1 MSTKK
6 PLYMWTGSEWILV
19 GDGGGLSA
27 QAASELYLLQEDAS
41 QTYLTQQNAS
51 ATYFTNASAASLE
64 GYIDE
69 HVEGIYN
76 VLFEG
81 GANYLSASGGEV
93 YGDVLIEGNLTVSGS
108 TTYLNTTE
116 LNIEDNL
123 ITLNYGISG
132 SPSISAGIEVER
144 GESPNVSIQWNES
157 NDRWEF
163 TKDGS
168 TYKELGSGAVL
179 YQSASPDAV
188 ALGLEVGSVWIDSD
202 GVIEEALGV
211 NHIHGQYLS
220 VTTASSTYLTQNN
233 ASNLYLTQTDA
244 SSTYATILNLN
255 SGIVTASVAAYS
267 SASAYTD
274 SAIASFEA
282 LPNQSGNNGKYL
294 TTNGAST
301 SWQAVDALPSQS
313 GNSGKYLTT
322 NGASASWTTLD
333 LSTKSDKLVT
343 FDPETTSYTLI
354 IGNADQIVEM
364 NVGSANNLTVPLNSS
379 VPFPV
384 GTQITI
390 LQTGTGQTT
399 IVATV
404 GVTINSTPGLKL
416 RTQWSSA
423 TLIKRAE
430 NTWVAIGDL
439 SA

>member
-1 MSTKK
+1 
-6 PLYMWTGSEWILV
+6 MWTGSEWILV
-19 GDGGGLSA
+19 GDGGGLSP
-27 QAASELYLLQEDAS
+27 QAASAIYLSQSNASVIYATKEELANIDLS
-41 QTYLTQQNAS
+41 PYLTSSNAS
-51 ATYFTNASAASLE
+51 SIYLSITNASS
-64 GYIDE
+64 
-69 HVEGIYN
+69 IY
-76 VLFEG
+76 LPK
-81 GANYLSASGGEV
+81 SGGSIN
-93 YGDVLIEGNLTVSGS
+93 GSLIIDGNLTVSGS
-108 TTYLNTTE
+108 TTYLNVNE

-123 ITLNYGISG
+123 IVLNYGVSG
-132 SPSISAGIEVER
+132 SPSLSAGIEVER
-144 GESPNVSIQWNES
+144 GTSPNVSIQWNES

-202 GVIEEALGV
+202 GVIEDALAV

-220 VTTASSTYLTQNN
+220 ISTASSTYLTIVS
-233 ASNLYLTQTDA
+233 ASN
-244 SSTYATILNLN
+244 TYATITDLNNIDLTSTIN
-255 SGIVTASVAAYS
+255 TASAAAYA

-282 LPNQSGNNGKYL
+282 LPSQTGNNGKYL
-294 TTNGAST
+294 QTDGAQT
-301 SWQAVDALPSQS
+301 SWQTVDALPSQS
-313 GNSGKYLTT
+313 GNNGKYLIT
-322 NGASASWTTLD
+322 NGASASWATLD

-343 FDPETTSYTLI
+343 FDPETASYTLA

-379 VPFPV
+379 VPFPI

>member
-19 GDGGGLSA
+19 GDGGGLSP
-27 QAASELYLLQEDAS
+27 QAASAIYLSKSNASVIYATKEELANIDL
-41 QTYLTQQNAS
+41 TPYLTSSNAS
-51 ATYFTNASAASLE
+51 SIYLSITNASS
-64 GYIDE
+64 
-69 HVEGIYN
+69 IY
-76 VLFEG
+76 LPK
-81 GANYLSASGGEV
+81 SGGSIN
-93 YGDVLIEGNLTVSGS
+93 GNLIIDGNLTVSGS
-108 TTYLNTTE
+108 TTYLNVNE

-123 ITLNYGISG
+123 IVLNYGVSG
-132 SPSISAGIEVER
+132 SPSLSAGIEIER
-144 GESPNVSIQWNES
+144 GTSPNVSIQWNEA

-168 TYKELGSGAVL
+168 TFKELGSGAVL
-179 YQSASPDAV
+179 YQSASPNAV

-202 GVIEEALGV
+202 GVVEEAVAV

-220 VTTASSTYLTQNN
+220 TNSASSTYLTQSN
-233 ASNLYLTQTDA
+233 ASSLYLTQTNA

-255 SGIVTASVAAYS
+255 SGIVTASAAAYS
-267 SASAYTD
+267 SASAYTN
-274 SAIASFEA
+274 SAIASFQA
-282 LPNQSGNNGKYL
+282 LPNQSGNSGKYL

-301 SWQAVDALPSQS
+301 SWQAVDALPSQT
-313 GNSGKYLTT
+313 GNDGKYLIT
-322 NGASASWTTLD
+322 NGASASWATLD
-333 LSTKSDKLVT
+333 LSTKANKLVT
-343 FDPETTSYTLI
+343 FDPESASYTLV

-364 NVGSANNLTVPLNSS
+364 NVASANNLTVPLNSS
-379 VPFPV
+379 VAFPV

-390 LQTGTGQTT
+390 LQTGSGQTT

>member
-1 MSTKK
+1 MSQTRK

-19 GDGGGLSA
+19 GDGTGITA
-27 QAASELYLLQEDAS
+27 QAASVIYATKEELANIDLS
-41 QTYLTQQNAS
+41 PYLTSSNAS
-51 ATYFTNASAASLE
+51 SIYLSITNASST
-64 GYIDE
+64 
-69 HVEGIYN
+69 
-76 VLFEG
+76 
-81 GANYLSASGGEV
+81 YLPKSGGSINGSLIID
-93 YGDVLIEGNLTVSGS
+93 GDLTVSGS
-108 TTYLNTTE
+108 TTYLNVNE

-123 ITLNYGISG
+123 IVLNYGVSG
-132 SPSISAGIEVER
+132 SPSLSAGIEIER
-144 GESPNVSIQWNES
+144 GTSPNVSIQWNES

-179 YQSASPDAV
+179 YQSASPDAA

-282 LPNQSGNNGKYL
+282 LPNQSGNDGKYL

-333 LSTKSDKLVT
+333 LSTKADKNLTINQQTSDYVLQLSDNNKL
-343 FDPETTSYTLI
+343 I
-354 IGNADQIVEM
+354 EM
-364 NVGSANNLTVPLNSS
+364 SGGGILTVPQYASAEL
-379 VPFPV
+379 PV
-384 GTQITI
+384 GSQITI
-390 LQTGTGQTT
+390 LQTGASQVT
-399 IVATV
+399 IAPGNT
-404 GVTINSTPGLKL
+404 VTINATPGLKL